1 MIGHP
6 SRAPGRA
13 VIGFV
18 AALFSLLA
26 ISSDLYLPALPSIR
40 RDLGATD
47 AQAQL
52 TLSALIIGFAL
63 AQLAYGPLS
72 DRFGRRPMLLAGLA
86 IFVLAS
92 IWAML
97 APSIEALVVARFLQ
111 GMGACSAT
119 VMGRAIVRD
128 LFDPARGARA
138 LAQVFFLLGLAPMFG
153 PLAGGYLTVW
163 FGWRAPFAVLLAAGV
178 VLWLASWRLLHET
191 NRHLD
196 PTATDLLT
204 LAANSGRIVTDG
216 TFVGYAA
223 CFTFTY
229 CGLFAF
235 LSASAFVLI
244 EVLGV
249 APERY
254 GLWFML
260 AVAGNMSGA
269 YICSRLTHR
278 LSLARLLAI
287 GATVT
292 ASGGLAMLAL
302 ALGGVAHPLAIVLP
316 ITAYLF
322 GHAFTSPV
330 CMAAAVG
337 PFPKM
342 AGLASALLG
351 FIQLAAGA
359 VFGQVLMRFHDG
371 TTLPLAAGVALFG
384 CGVLAAYLLL
394 VRGRR

>member
-1 MIGHP
+1 
-6 SRAPGRA
+6 
-13 VIGFV
+13 
-18 AALFSLLA
+18 
-26 ISSDLYLPALPSIR
+26 
-40 RDLGATD
+40 
-47 AQAQL
+47 
-52 TLSALIIGFAL
+52 
-63 AQLAYGPLS
+63 
-72 DRFGRRPMLLAGLA
+72 MLLAGLA

-153 PLAGGYLTVW
+153 PLAGGYLTLW

-196 PTATDLLT
+196 PTATDFLT

-249 APERY
+249 PPERY

>member
-1 MIGHP
+1 
-6 SRAPGRA
+6 
-13 VIGFV
+13 VIAFV

-26 ISSDLYLPALPSIR
+26 ISSDLYLPALPALR
-40 RDLGATD
+40 GDLGASD

-52 TLSALIIGFAL
+52 TLSALVLGFAA
-63 AQLAYGPLS
+63 AQLVYGPLS
-72 DRFGRRPMLLAGLA
+72 DRFGRRPILLAGLA
-86 IFVLAS
+86 IFVAAS
-92 IWAML
+92 VGAML
-97 APSIEALVVARFLQ
+97 APSIEALITARFLQ
-111 GMGACSAT
+111 GVGACSAT

-138 LAQVFFLLGLAPMFG
+138 LAQVFFLLGIAPLFG
-153 PLAGGYLTVW
+153 PLLGGYLTVW
-163 FGWRAPFAVLLAAGV
+163 FGWRAPFAVLLTAGV
-178 VLWLASWRLLHET
+178 VLWTASWRLLAET

-196 PTATDLLT
+196 PTATDLAT
-204 LAANSGRIVTDG
+204 LAANARRILSNRV
-216 TFVGYAA
+216 FFGYAA
-223 CFTFTY
+223 CFTCTY

-249 APERY
+249 PPQRY

-278 LSLARLLAI
+278 LPLNRLLAI

-292 ASGGLAMLAL
+292 ACGGLAMLGL
-302 ALGGVAHPLAIVLP
+302 ALGGAAHPLAIIGP
-316 ITAYLF
+316 IAAYLF
-322 GHAFTSPV
+322 GHAFVSPV

-337 PFPKM
+337 PFPRM

-351 FIQLAAGA
+351 FIQLATGA
-359 VFGQVLMRFHDG
+359 VFGQVLMRLHDG
-371 TTLPLAAGVALFG
+371 TTRPLAAGVAVFG

-394 VRGRR
+394 VRSAHAPRPGEAR

>member
-1 MIGHP
+1 MF
-6 SRAPGRA
+6 AP
-13 VIGFV
+13 
-18 AALFSLLA
+18 
-26 ISSDLYLPALPSIR
+26 
-40 RDLGATD
+40 T
-47 AQAQL
+47 
-52 TLSALIIGFAL
+52 
-63 AQLAYGPLS
+63 
-72 DRFGRRPMLLAGLA
+72 
-86 IFVLAS
+86 
-92 IWAML
+92 
-97 APSIEALVVARFLQ
+97 IEALVAARLLQ
-111 GMGACSAT
+111 GVGACSAT

-128 LFDPARGARA
+128 VFDPVRGARA
-138 LAQVFFLLGLAPMFG
+138 LAQIFLLLGIAPMFG
-153 PLAGGYLTVW
+153 PLAGGYLTLW
-163 FGWRAPFAVLLAAGV
+163 FGWRATFAVLLVTGV
-178 VLWLASWRLLHET
+178 VLWLASWRLLAET
-191 NRHLD
+191 NRHPD
-196 PTATDLLT
+196 PTATDLAM
-204 LAANSGRIVTDG
+204 LAANARRIVTDG

-260 AVAGNMSGA
+260 GVVGNMSGA
-269 YICSRLTHR
+269 YICSRLTHH

-292 ASGGLAMLAL
+292 ATGGLAMLAL
-302 ALGGVAHPLAIVLP
+302 ALGGVAHPLAIIAP
-316 ITAYLF
+316 IAAYLF

-351 FIQLAAGA
+351 FIQLATGA
-359 VFGQVLMRFHDG
+359 VFGQILVRLHDG
-371 TTLPLAAGVALFG
+371 TTRPLAAGVALGG
-384 CGVLAAYLLL
+384 CGVLVAYLLL

>member
-1 MIGHP
+1 
-6 SRAPGRA
+6 
-13 VIGFV
+13 
-18 AALFSLLA
+18 
-26 ISSDLYLPALPSIR
+26 
-40 RDLGATD
+40 
-47 AQAQL
+47 
-52 TLSALIIGFAL
+52 
-63 AQLAYGPLS
+63 
-72 DRFGRRPMLLAGLA
+72 
-86 IFVLAS
+86 
-92 IWAML
+92 ML
-97 APSIEALVVARFLQ
+97 APSIEALVAARILQ
-111 GMGACSAT
+111 GIGACSAI

-128 LFDPARGARA
+128 LFEPARGARA

-163 FGWRAPFAVLLAAGV
+163 FGWRATFAVLLTAGV

-196 PTATDLLT
+196 PTATDFLT

-249 APERY
+249 PPERY

-278 LSLARLLAI
+278 LSLARLLAV
-287 GATVT
+287 GATVS

-302 ALGGVAHPLAIVLP
+302 ALGGVVHPLAIILP
-316 ITAYLF
+316 VTAYLF

-351 FIQLAAGA
+351 FIQLATGA
-359 VFGQVLMRFHDG
+359 VSGQILMRFHDG
-371 TTLPLAAGVALFG
+371 TTRPLAVGVALFG
-384 CGVLAAYLLL
+384 CSVLAAYLLL

>member
-1 MIGHP
+1 
-6 SRAPGRA
+6 
-13 VIGFV
+13 
-18 AALFSLLA
+18 
-26 ISSDLYLPALPSIR
+26 
-40 RDLGATD
+40 
-47 AQAQL
+47 
-52 TLSALIIGFAL
+52 
-63 AQLAYGPLS
+63 
-72 DRFGRRPMLLAGLA
+72 MLLAGLA

-92 IWAML
+92 IGAML
-97 APSIEALVVARFLQ
+97 APSIEALVAARFLQ
-111 GMGACSAT
+111 GVGACSAT
-119 VMGRAIVRD
+119 VIGRAIVRD

-153 PLAGGYLTVW
+153 PLLGGYLTVW
-163 FGWRAPFAVLLAAGV
+163 FGWRATFAVLLIAGV
-178 VLWLASWRLLHET
+178 VLWLASWRLLAET

-196 PTATDLLT
+196 PTATDLAT
-204 LAANSGRIVTDG
+204 LAANARRIVANA

-223 CFTFTY
+223 CFAFTY

-249 APERY
+249 PPERY

-260 AVAGNMSGA
+260 AVAGNMTGA
-269 YICSRLTHR
+269 FLCSRLTHR
-278 LSLARLLAI
+278 LSLRRLLAI
-287 GATVT
+287 GATVI
-292 ASGGLAMLAL
+292 AGGGLAMLAL
-302 ALGGVAHPLAIVLP
+302 ALSGVAHPLAIILP
-316 ITAYLF
+316 VTAYLF

-351 FIQLAAGA
+351 FIQLATGA
-359 VFGQVLMRFHDG
+359 VAGQILMRLHDG
-371 TTLPLAAGVALFG
+371 TTRPLAAGVALFG
-384 CGVLAAYLLL
+384 CGVLIAYLLL

>member
-1 MIGHP
+1 
-6 SRAPGRA
+6 
-13 VIGFV
+13 
-18 AALFSLLA
+18 
-26 ISSDLYLPALPSIR
+26 
-40 RDLGATD
+40 
-47 AQAQL
+47 
-52 TLSALIIGFAL
+52 
-63 AQLAYGPLS
+63 
-72 DRFGRRPMLLAGLA
+72 
-86 IFVLAS
+86 
-92 IWAML
+92 ML
-97 APSIEALVVARFLQ
+97 APSIETLVAARFLQ
-111 GMGACSAT
+111 GVGACSAT

-153 PLAGGYLTVW
+153 PLLGGYLTVW
-163 FGWRAPFAVLLAAGV
+163 LGWRAPFGVLLTAGV

-191 NRHLD
+191 NRHPD
-196 PTATDLLT
+196 PTATDFRT
-204 LAANSGRIVTDG
+204 LAANAGRIVTHRA
-216 TFVGYAA
+216 FVGYAA

-249 APERY
+249 PPERY

-269 YICSRLTHR
+269 YVCSRLTHR

-292 ASGGLAMLAL
+292 TGGGLAMLAL
-302 ALGGVAHPLAIVLP
+302 ALGGVSHPLAIVLP
-316 ITAYLF
+316 ISAYLF
-322 GHAFTSPV
+322 GHSFTSPV

-337 PFPKM
+337 PFPQM

-351 FIQLAAGA
+351 FIQLATGA
-359 VFGQVLMRFHDG
+359 VAGQVLMRLHDG
-371 TTLPLAAGVALFG
+371 TTRPLAAGVALFA
-384 CGVLAAYLLL
+384 CGVLLAYLLL